1 MELSFLSRLVL
12 AASVVAIGGGCQGI
26 AGTSAFEACDDCG
39 AGGGGGAGGAG
50 STSSS
55 SAMGSTGSSTGTTAT
70 GSTGVGTA
78 TCVEVTVTVEGSVGD
93 VRIEVDPDD
102 VDYDA
107 GATQS
112 HCLPFGSKTISAE
125 CDPEEGDRYPLEVD
139 WGNALCARG
148 SSCSFELAE
157 PQTFVVS
164 GAACE

>member
-1 MELSFLSRLVL
+1 MELTFVARAALLVAL
-12 AASVVAIGGGCQGI
+12 AAPAVACQGI
-26 AGTSAFEACDDCG
+26 AGTSAFEACDACG

-50 STSSS
+50 S
-55 SAMGSTGSSTGTTAT
+55 STGTGASGTSTSTGAP

-78 TCVEVTVTVEGSVGD
+78 TCVEVTITVDGSIGD
-93 VRIEVDPDD
+93 VRIEIDPDD

-107 GATQS
+107 GRTQS
-112 HCLPFGSKTISAE
+112 HCLPFGSKTIAAE
-125 CDPEEGDRYPLEVD
+125 CDPEEGDRFPLDVD
-139 WGNALCARG
+139 WGNPLCARG

>member
-1 MELSFLSRLVL
+1 MELTFVARAALL
-12 AASVVAIGGGCQGI
+12 AALAAPAVACQGI

-50 STSSS
+50 S
-55 SAMGSTGSSTGTTAT
+55 STGTGAT
-70 GSTGVGTA
+70 GSTTSTGAPGSTGVGTA
-78 TCVEVTVTVEGSVGD
+78 TCVEVAVTVDGSIGD
-93 VRIEVDPDD
+93 VRIEIDPDD

-125 CDPEEGDRYPLEVD
+125 CDPEEGDRFPLEVD
-139 WGNALCARG
+139 WGNALCPRG
-148 SSCSFELAE
+148 SSCTFDLAE

>member
-1 MELSFLSRLVL
+1 MELSFFARLVL
-12 AASVVAIGGGCQGI
+12 SLSVVATGAGCQGI

-50 STSSS
+50 STSS
-55 SAMGSTGSSTGTTAT
+55 GGTGTTGTSTGTAAT

-78 TCVEVTVTVEGSVGD
+78 TCVEVTVTVEASVGD
-93 VRIEVDPDD
+93 VRIEIDPDD

-139 WGNALCARG
+139 WRNALCARG

>member
-1 MELSFLSRLVL
+1 MALSFGRLALMTTLL
-12 AASVVAIGGGCQGI
+12 APIAACQGI
-26 AGTSAFEACDDCG
+26 AGTSAFEACDECG

-50 STSSS
+50 AT
-55 SAMGSTGSSTGTTAT
+55 STGTGATGTGTTGTGT
-70 GSTGVGTA
+70 GSTGTGTA
-78 TCVEVTVTVEGSVGD
+78 TCAEVTVTVEAAVGD
-93 VRIEVDPDD
+93 VRIEIDPDD

-107 GATQS
+107 GTTQT

-125 CDPEEGDRYPLEVD
+125 CDPDDGDRYPLDVD

-148 SSCSFELAE
+148 SSCTFDLAE

>member
-1 MELSFLSRLVL
+1 MELTSMGRSALLVAL
-12 AASVVAIGGGCQGI
+12 AVAATACQGI

-39 AGGGGGAGGAG
+39 AGGGGGAGGSG
-50 STSSS
+50 GSSSGTGSGTSTS
-55 SAMGSTGSSTGTTAT
+55 TGAP

-78 TCVEVTVTVEGSVGD
+78 TCVEVTVTVDGAIGD

-125 CDPEEGDRYPLEVD
+125 CDPEEGDRFPLEVD